1 MSKTVIALIVGILLG
16 AAGSWLYTAAPE
28 ATSEPQAEP
37 TAQTTATTL
46 PDLPEPY
53 YKVLFEN
60 DAVRIVDHQ
69 LETSGIEPEHTHAPM
84 LAYFVEGATL
94 MITEADGSASE
105 VSIPTGAF
113 LGADNLR
120 WWTHSLENTGDTPLH
135 SILIELKDDPA
146 GS

>member
-28 ATSEPQAEP
+28 STSAPQAEP
-37 TAQTTATTL
+37 TAQAAATL

-60 DAVRIVDHQ
+60 DAVRKDDHQ
-69 LETSGIEPEHTHAPM
+69 LEIGGTDPEHTHAPM

-94 MITEADGSASE
+94 IITEADGSTSE
-105 VSIPTGAF
+105 ASIPTGAF

>member
-1 MSKTVIALIVGILLG
+1 MSKTFLALIVGILLG
-16 AAGSWLYTAAPE
+16 VAGTWLYTAGPGS
-28 ATSEPQAEP
+28 TPEPQAEP
-37 TAQTTATTL
+37 QPAATATL

-53 YKVLFEN
+53 YRVLFEN

-69 LETSGIEPEHTHAPM
+69 LETGGTEPEHTHAPM
-84 LAYFVEGATL
+84 LAYFVQGATVA
-94 MITEADGSASE
+94 ITEADGSTSE
-105 VSIPTGAF
+105 ATIPTGAF

-135 SILIELKDDPA
+135 SILIELKDVPA